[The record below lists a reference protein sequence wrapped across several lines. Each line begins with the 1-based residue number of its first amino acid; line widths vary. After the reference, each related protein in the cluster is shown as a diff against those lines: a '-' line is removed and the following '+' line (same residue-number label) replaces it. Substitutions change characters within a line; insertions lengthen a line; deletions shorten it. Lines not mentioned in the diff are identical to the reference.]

1 MPKNNNN
8 NNNNSNNT
16 VMEMKRKVEL
26 MEARIKNLESA
37 NSALETKVAELDS
50 RLIVSERVSERLS
63 LELDRLDQYHRRS
76 NVVVKGMFLPE
87 RETNEDVERNIHKI
101 LKDDLKLPEA
111 IQNID
116 KLHRVGKVKE
126 RNGKKIQ
133 DVIIRFK
140 THRTRYAV
148 YSERKKAKNVKISS
162 NLTKKRGKLLYD
174 ASTAISEIDK
184 VKFCFSNIHGDLNIM
199 LAEPFNGRSAFSFR
213 SMGELNELLIKMN
226 LTEESIV

>member
-8 NNNNSNNT
+8 NNNNNNAL
-16 VMEMKRKVEL
+16 EMKRKIES
-26 MEARIKNLESA
+26 MEARIKNLEA
-37 NSALETKVAELDS
+37 TNSSLETKVAELDS

-63 LELDRLDQYHRRS
+63 LELDRLDQYHRRP

-87 RETNEDVERNIHKI
+87 RESNEDVEKNIHKI

-126 RNGKKIQ
+126 KNGKKIQ

-148 YSERKKAKNVKISS
+148 YNERKKAKNVKISA
-162 NLTKKRGKLLYD
+162 NLTKRRGKLLYD
-174 ASTAISEIDK
+174 ASSATANIDK
-184 VKFCFSNIHGDLNIM
+184 VKFCFSNIHGDLNVM
-199 LAEPFNGRSAFSFR
+199 LVEPFNGRSVFSFR
-213 SMGELNELLIKMN
+213 SMCELNDLLIKMN